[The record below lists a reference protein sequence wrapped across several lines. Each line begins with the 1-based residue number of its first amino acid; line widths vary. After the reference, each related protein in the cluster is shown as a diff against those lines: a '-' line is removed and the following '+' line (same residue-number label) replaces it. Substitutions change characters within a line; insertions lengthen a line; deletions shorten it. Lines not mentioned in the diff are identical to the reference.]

1 MWVAF
6 VQNIYRSVSLPSES
20 DDGVI
25 TYKGERERER
35 GLKQKEHK
43 RRGEVLIRQDLFEL
57 VLNIRTNFKYI

>member
-25 TYKGERERER
+25 TYKGERERKRDR
-35 GLKQKEHK
+35 GLKTK
-43 RRGEVLIRQDLFEL
+43 RTQEKGGGFDQARSI
-57 VLNIRTNFKYI
+57 

>member
-6 VQNIYRSVSLPSES
+6 VQNLYRSVSLPSES

-25 TYKGERERER
+25 TYKGERER

-57 VLNIRTNFKYI
+57 VLNIRTIF